1 MAVKIFIKR
10 SFPDY
15 LANRLTPLIVKL
27 RTKAINQTG
36 YICGET
42 LRRMDRQD
50 EYLVISN
57 WASLENW
64 NQWLANKEK
73 KEIQAQIDD
82 LTGQATEY
90 IVYEHMVGGHGTG

>member
-10 SFPDY
+10 SVPEY
-15 LANRLTPLIVKL
+15 LSNRVAPLITKL
-27 RTKAINQTG
+27 RINAVNQTG
-36 YICGET
+36 YIGGET

-57 WASLENW
+57 WASIKDW
-64 NQWLANKEK
+64 NQWLTNKEK

-90 IVYEHMVGGHGTG
+90 IVYEHMV

>member
-10 SFPDY
+10 SVPDY
-15 LANRLTPLIVKL
+15 LSNRMTPLITKL
-27 RTKAINQTG
+27 RANAINQTG
-36 YICGET
+36 YIGGET

-57 WASLENW
+57 WASIKDW

-73 KEIQAQIDD
+73 KEIQTQIDE
-82 LTGQATEY
+82 LTGQTTEY
-90 IVYEHMVGGHGTG
+90 IVYEHMV